1 MLGYKQFDI
10 DRWPAAPLY
19 RITFSERIAK
29 MMGDKNRVAVKMAL
43 KRRLKPNAQKRDV
56 ELFDADAEAFEID
69 FNENR
74 PEILTASEDS
84 VRMNIDRSDITLSLN
99 TMYTQGAGSS
109 CEYWLDSGK
118 VL

>member
-1 MLGYKQFDI
+1 
-10 DRWPAAPLY
+10 
-19 RITFSERIAK
+19 
-29 MMGDKNRVAVKMAL
+29 MGDKNRVAVKMAL
-43 KRRLKPNAQKRDV
+43 KRRLKPNAQKRDA

-109 CEYWLDSGK
+109 GEYWLDSGK